1 MNQLLT
7 VQFIHCWCCRPV
19 QFFLHQSL
27 FPLCWI
33 QQTARL
39 RDLLNTEPVHASTPF
54 LRQLRVASFAET
66 ETVFL
71 SKLLQTAPCSSSCY
85 RVTTRRQSTVLV
97 HVAVCFLLTT
107 AAEPTMLIELQT
119 APCSPCS
126 CSRVTTRRRNIVP
139 VHVAE

>member
-7 VQFIHCWCCRPV
+7 VQFIHCCCCRPV

-39 RDLLNTEPVHASTPF
+39 RDLLNTELVHASKTVV
-54 LRQLRVASFAET
+54 RVASLAET

-71 SKLLQTAPCSSSCY
+71 SKLLQTAPCSLSCY

-97 HVAVCFLLTT
+97 HVAVCFLLAT
-107 AAEPTMLIELQT
+107 AAEPTILIELQT

-126 CSRVTTRRRNIVP
+126 CSRVTTSRRNIVP
-139 VHVAE
+139 VHVAA

>member
-39 RDLLNTEPVHASTPF
+39 RDLLKTEPVHASKT
-54 LRQLRVASFAET
+54 RVVRVASFAET

-71 SKLLQTAPCSSSCY
+71 SKLQTAPCSSSCY
-85 RVTTRRQSTVLV
+85 SSVTTRRQSTVLV
-97 HVAVCFLLTT
+97 HVAVCFLLAT
-107 AAEPTMLIELQT
+107 AAEPTILIELQT

-126 CSRVTTRRRNIVP
+126 SSSRVTTRRRNIVP
-139 VHVAE
+139 VHVAA